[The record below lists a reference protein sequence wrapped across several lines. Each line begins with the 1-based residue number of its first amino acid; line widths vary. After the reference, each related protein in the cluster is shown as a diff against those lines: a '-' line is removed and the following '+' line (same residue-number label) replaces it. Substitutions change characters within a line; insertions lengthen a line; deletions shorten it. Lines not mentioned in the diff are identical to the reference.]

1 MNVKKTWAAILAF
14 TMICGAATG
23 CTNSN
28 GSSTSDSESAAANAG
43 TSTTDTITL
52 VWYPNESAEDYQAA
66 RDEVGKLIEKATG
79 KKVEQKL
86 TTDYAIAIESLSNG
100 TAQIGCC
107 MGAEGYCQAKT
118 ANDAVNLL
126 FVQSGESGTLDDALY
141 YSFFAV
147 KSENSDE
154 YKNGDSYS
162 IDNIKGK
169 KMSFVSIIGP
179 SGAGKSTILRCINRL
194 IDATEGKI
202 IYDGEDIMSLRK
214 GQLRN
219 VRTKTGMI
227 FQHYNLVER
236 LSVMENVLHGRLGQ
250 KSTFSGMI
258 GHYTESEKEK
268 AFSILSELGL
278 ADQAYK
284 RCDALSG
291 GQKQRVGIARAI
303 MQEPKLILCDEPI
316 ASLDPKASKTIMD
329 HLAQINQTRKIT
341 CIVNLHQVDV
351 AMKYSQRILGI
362 AAGKLV
368 FDGTPSELT
377 QEKIHEIYQSNAQ
390 DLMLDMQGEAV

>member
-1 MNVKKTWAAILAF
+1 MSIL
-14 TMICGAATG
+14 
-23 CTNSN
+23 
-28 GSSTSDSESAAANAG
+28 ESQHVSKVYHN
-43 TSTTDTITL
+43 TTR
-52 VWYPNESAEDYQAA
+52 A
-66 RDEVGKLIEKATG
+66 
-79 KKVEQKL
+79 
-86 TTDYAIAIESLSNG
+86 
-100 TAQIGCC
+100 
-107 MGAEGYCQAKT
+107 
-118 ANDAVNLL
+118 
-126 FVQSGESGTLDDALY
+126 LDDL
-141 YSFFAV
+141 SFSV
-147 KSENSDE
+147 NEGE
-154 YKNGDSYS
+154 
-162 IDNIKGK
+162 
-169 KMSFVSIIGP
+169 FVSIIGP

-227 FQHYNLVER
+227 FQHYNLVEPP
-236 LSVMENVLHGRLGQ
+236 SVMENVPHGRLGQ

-329 HLAQINQTRKIT
+329 HLTQINQTRKIT

>member
-1 MNVKKTWAAILAF
+1 MSILEF
-14 TMICGAATG
+14 QHVSKVYH
-23 CTNSN
+23 N
-28 GSSTSDSESAAANAG
+28 
-43 TSTTDTITL
+43 TTR
-52 VWYPNESAEDYQAA
+52 A
-66 RDEVGKLIEKATG
+66 
-79 KKVEQKL
+79 
-86 TTDYAIAIESLSNG
+86 
-100 TAQIGCC
+100 
-107 MGAEGYCQAKT
+107 
-118 ANDAVNLL
+118 
-126 FVQSGESGTLDDALY
+126 LDDL
-141 YSFFAV
+141 SFSV
-147 KSENSDE
+147 NEGE
-154 YKNGDSYS
+154 
-162 IDNIKGK
+162 
-169 KMSFVSIIGP
+169 FVSIIGP

-268 AFSILSELGL
+268 AFSILSELRL

>member
-1 MNVKKTWAAILAF
+1 MSILEF
-14 TMICGAATG
+14 QHVSKVYH
-23 CTNSN
+23 N
-28 GSSTSDSESAAANAG
+28 
-43 TSTTDTITL
+43 TTR
-52 VWYPNESAEDYQAA
+52 A
-66 RDEVGKLIEKATG
+66 
-79 KKVEQKL
+79 
-86 TTDYAIAIESLSNG
+86 
-100 TAQIGCC
+100 
-107 MGAEGYCQAKT
+107 
-118 ANDAVNLL
+118 
-126 FVQSGESGTLDDALY
+126 LDDL
-141 YSFFAV
+141 SFFV
-147 KSENSDE
+147 NEGE
-154 YKNGDSYS
+154 
-162 IDNIKGK
+162 
-169 KMSFVSIIGP
+169 FVSIIGP

-351 AMKYSQRILGI
+351 AMKYSQRSLGI

-368 FDGTPSELT
+368 FDGTPSDLT